1 MRNFFFSLISLIF
14 FSQYSFSQ
22 QIITGTVTNSN
33 TGVKIENVKITVKG
47 DTTTTYSDKNG
58 NYKIAIPLGFKI
70 LLFSDPNM
78 QVAEINVSGNIVN
91 VSMQYNEVDIFELTL
106 EELLSLEVTTA
117 SRQKEK
123 ITEAPANIVVITE
136 DEIEQYGWRD
146 LKDIFKAIPQV
157 DVSYNT
163 EGEVGTIVTMRG
175 MLGNQKVLILQDG
188 MQLNPITGE
197 RFVYSHNIPLSLYKR
212 IEILYG
218 PAAALYG
225 ADAYAGVINLIS
237 KDGKDVDGLEVNTGY
252 ISTNAIVA
260 DLTFGKAISKDA
272 DILIFGRIY
281 NGEDQKLN
289 EFYKDSIDYGMIN
302 NYNSAVHPKFPI
314 KNWNFFTKIN
324 VKNFT
329 FGADWQHC
337 FESNA
342 YSTIPELYSF
352 TDDFI
357 WGQDIS
363 HAYVNYKIV
372 ENDKFNLTANV
383 VGGRYEVNPASNF
396 LYFTNGHQNTEIIH
410 EYKYAYSAYLKPSLQ
425 AFWDINKTF
434 SFTAGLSYAYVKS
447 FPKTKNLEEVQFNK
461 EDGFVDDLSYFVDS
475 TGYVYGSTEL
485 TDSIFGLRNYQ
496 NIGSFVQLKIQ
507 LIEKIIFTLGSRF
520 DYNTLYQ
527 STFNP
532 RIGFVANPN
541 DKISIKALFGTAY
554 IQPSNYYRYEN
565 WASFIGMHIPNIDIK
580 PEQLKSYELSF
591 SYLLTKN
598 LSFKVLGFR
607 NEMTNIIRAIV
618 ITPEAYNGGHPYY
631 NPLRTLIG
639 EDEHSGFVEVNDN
652 LGNMYSQGL
661 EFDLNTVVNHFY
673 IKLSYSYLEGKDSEL
688 DFPLEKISTHKVLG
702 NVSYVRDKF
711 SIALTAR
718 YFSDISAGVY
728 NSVYG
733 LNAVKYGEK
742 IPGGFVLYSN
752 LNFDITKNISLNIS
766 ADNVLNTKH
775 YGAAPF
781 AESGWIMAH
790 APQPMLQIFGGI
802 SFKI

>member
-1 MRNFFFSLISLIF
+1 MSKLLISIILSIF
-14 FSQYSFSQ
+14 IIPLSFSQ
-22 QIITGTVTNSN
+22 QTIKGVVTNSN
-33 TGVKIENVKITVKG
+33 NGEKIDNVKITVKG
-47 DTTTTYSDKNG
+47 DSTTAYTDKDG
-58 NYKIAIPLGFKI
+58 EYKITIPSGFKT
-70 LLFSDPNM
+70 LLFSAHDM
-78 QVAEINVSGNIVN
+78 QVAEINVSGNIVD
-91 VSMQYNEVDIFELTL
+91 VAMQYTNVDIFELTL
-106 EELLSLEVTTA
+106 EELLSLEVTIA

-123 ITEAPANIVVITE
+123 ITEAPANIIVITQY
-136 DEIEQYGWRD
+136 EIETYGWRD

-175 MLGNQKVLILQDG
+175 LLGNQKILILQDG
-188 MQLNPITGE
+188 MQVNPITGE

-237 KDGKDVDGLEVNTGY
+237 KDGKDVDGLEINTGY
-252 ISTNAIVA
+252 ISTNAVIA
-260 DLTFGKAISKDA
+260 DITFGKAISKDA

-281 NGEDQKLN
+281 NGQDQKLN
-289 EFYKDSIDYGMIN
+289 QFYKDSIDYGMLN
-302 NYNSAVHPKFPI
+302 NYNSTVHPEFPI
-314 KNWNFFTKIN
+314 KNWNFFTKVN

-329 FGADWQHC
+329 FGVDWQHC

-342 YSTIPELYSF
+342 YSTIPVVYSF

-363 HAYVNYKIV
+363 HAYANYKIID
-372 ENDKFNLTANV
+372 NDKFNLTANI

-410 EYKYAYSAYLKPSLQ
+410 EYKYAYSAYVKTSLL
-425 AFWDINKTF
+425 AFWDINKNI
-434 SFTAGLSYAYVKS
+434 SFTTGLSYAYVKS
-447 FPKTKNLEEVQFNK
+447 FPKTKNLEEVQFDK
-461 EDGFVDDLSYFVDS
+461 SDGFVDDLSYFVDS

-496 NIGSFVQLKIQ
+496 NFGSFVQIKIQ
-507 LIEKIIFTLGSRF
+507 LLEKIIFTLGSRF
-520 DYNTLYQ
+520 DYNTIFE

-532 RIGFVANPN
+532 RLGLVANPN

-565 WASFIGMHIPNIDIK
+565 WASVVGMHIPNIDIK

-591 SYLLTKN
+591 NYLITKN
-598 LSFKVLGFR
+598 LSFKILGFR

-618 ITPEAYNGGHPYY
+618 VTPETYNGGHQYY

-639 EDEHSGFVEVNDN
+639 EDEHTGFVEVNDN
-652 LGNMYSQGL
+652 LGSMYSQGL
-661 EFDLNTVVNHFY
+661 EFDLNTMINKFQ
-673 IKLSYSYLEGKDSEL
+673 IKLSYSYLEGEDSES
-688 DFPLEKISTHKVLG
+688 DFPLEKISNHKILG
-702 NVSYVRDKF
+702 NIAYLQKYF
-711 SIALTAR
+711 SIAFTVR
-718 YFSDISAGVY
+718 YFSDISTSIY

-733 LNAVKYGEK
+733 LNGVQYGGK
-742 IPGGFVLYSN
+742 IPGGFVMFANININ
-752 LNFDITKNISLNIS
+752 LTENISLNIS
-766 ADNVLNTKH
+766 ADNIFNTKH

-781 AESGWIMAH
+781 AESGWIMAR
-790 APQPMLQIFGGI
+790 APQPMFQIFGGI
-802 SFKI
+802 SIKI